1 MMPPLRAITAAALL
15 LSAVGCGD
23 KAWLPLSAPLPQDRT
38 VTQAL
43 SLVLVDGDLGHL
55 AETIRVKAGK
65 TVEIA
70 AAPWSVPGGSGH
82 VLGALAASI
91 TTAPGAASWSDASHL
106 RLIYPMAKQTVPLS
120 VGQPGTAACAFSWTA
135 AGGTLTIDLEV
146 RRSAQGLATA
156 SLASEPAAVWQQA
169 GLVDAEGCLGQVN
182 PGAAGVVRQH
192 VESAVR
198 TALVARFAGAAMQA
212 LGAVFGAGLEREG
225 RVATMTRWGD
235 AIETRLSLRYAAWPD
250 VDPAS
255 IAEHEGVRARAALT
269 LALDV
274 DRAACAADAP
284 PPQLPSTPLPPQAP
298 AAPVESAFFR
308 RALVLDRAAL
318 AHVAWAIARS
328 GALCQETPASV
339 PIEAAATAAAVPALG
354 EWIESGPCGAR
365 FWPGAS
371 EDVVLV
377 DGEDGPAI
385 DWRLSGATLEVV
397 GRVADTETVV
407 VSVTAN
413 FRLRLR
419 VVLDSGSA
427 LGLVFV
433 SASRDASQI
442 SCPLLGD
449 DVLVN
454 DKALDTVVNSALK
467 GIFGMIPVLP
477 LSTALPA
484 GTVVTGLSRSA
495 DALWLWLEG
504 GVGQ

>member
-1 MMPPLRAITAAALL
+1 MSSRLRRITAAALL
-15 LSAVGCGD
+15 LLTAACGD
-23 KAWLPLSAPLPQDRT
+23 KTWLPLTAAVAEDRT
-38 VTQAL
+38 VNGAL
-43 SLVLVDGDLGHL
+43 SLVLVDGDLAHL

-70 AAPWSVPGGSGH
+70 AAPWTVPGGSGH

-91 TTAPGAASWSDASHL
+91 NTAPGVASWPDDLHL
-106 RLIYPMAKQTVPLS
+106 RLVYPMAKQTVPLS

-135 AGGTLTIDLEV
+135 AGGTLSIELEV
-146 RRSAQGLATA
+146 RHTPQGLATA
-156 SLASEPAAVWQQA
+156 SLASEPTALWQQA
-169 GLVDAEGCLGQVN
+169 GLVDAESCLAQVN
-182 PGAAGVVRQH
+182 PGAAGIVRQH
-192 VESAVR
+192 VEGEVR
-198 TALVARFAGAAMQA
+198 SALVARFAGAAMQA
-212 LGAVFGAGLEREG
+212 LGAVFAAGVEREG
-225 RVATMTRWGD
+225 RVSTSTRWGD
-235 AIETRLSLRYAAWPD
+235 AIETRLSLRYASWPGA
-250 VDPAS
+250 DPAS
-255 IAEHEGVRARAALT
+255 IAQHQGVRARAALN

-274 DRAACAADAP
+274 DRAACAVDAP
-284 PPQLPSTPLPPQAP
+284 PPGLASTPLPPQAP

-308 RALVLDRAAL
+308 RALVLDRATL
-318 AHVAWAIARS
+318 AHVAWALARS
-328 GALCQETPASV
+328 GALCQETPAQV
-339 PIEAAATAAAVPALG
+339 PVEAASTAAAVPALG
-354 EWIESGPCGAR
+354 EWIESGPCGGR
-365 FWPGAS
+365 FWPGTS

-377 DGEDGPAI
+377 DGDDGPAI
-385 DWRLSGATLEVV
+385 DWHLKGATLEVV

-413 FRLRLR
+413 FRVRLR
-419 VVLDSGSA
+419 VVVDGGSG

-454 DKALDTVVNSALK
+454 DKALDTVVDSALK
-467 GIFGMIPVLP
+467 GIFGLIPVLP
-477 LSTALPA
+477 LSTALPQ